1 MSEIKHCLG
10 KRIADLRRD
19 RGFSQETLA
28 EKTGYSTE
36 FISLVERGI
45 NAPSVEGLDRIASA
59 LEVEIKELFN
69 FNRQAK

>member
-1 MSEIKHCLG
+1 VSEIKNCLG

>member
-1 MSEIKHCLG
+1 MSEIKNCLG

>member
-1 MSEIKHCLG
+1 MSEIKNCLG

-45 NAPSVEGLDRIASA
+45 NAPCVEGLDRMASA

>member
-1 MSEIKHCLG
+1 MSEIKNCLG

-28 EKTGYSTE
+28 GKTGYSTE

>member
-1 MSEIKHCLG
+1 MSEIKICLG

-19 RGFSQETLA
+19 RGYSQETLA

>member
-1 MSEIKHCLG
+1 MSEIKNCLG

-45 NAPSVEGLDRIASA
+45 NAPSVEGLDRIASV